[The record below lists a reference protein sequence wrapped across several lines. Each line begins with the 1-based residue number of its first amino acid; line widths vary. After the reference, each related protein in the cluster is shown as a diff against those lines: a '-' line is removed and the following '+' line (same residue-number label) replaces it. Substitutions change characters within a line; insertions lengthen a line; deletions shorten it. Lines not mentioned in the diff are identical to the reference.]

1 MKINSLRML
10 FLAAL
15 TIFTFASCEV
25 DGDVS
30 TDIDSGSQDS
40 FKDLIVASTFEWTTT
55 SDYTINFKGVPVS
68 SIDVKRPLIIKV
80 QDGEIL
86 RKANIALSEDITL
99 DIRVPSRNETLVLS
113 WGTFEKTLT
122 LGESSTVDFTFIDPD
137 TPDEE

>member
-1 MKINSLRML
+1 MKNTIFKSL
-10 FLAAL
+10 FLAVL
-15 TIFTFASCEV
+15 FVSLFTSCEV
-25 DGDVS
+25 DGDVNEGVDP
-30 TDIDSGSQDS
+30 TTQDS

-86 RKANIALSEDITL
+86 RKSNIALSEDITL

-122 LGESSTVDFTFIDPD
+122 LGENSTVDFTFIDPD

>member
-1 MKINSLRML
+1 MKINSLSML

-68 SIDVKRPLIIKV
+68 SIDVKRPLKIKV
-80 QDGEIL
+80 
-86 RKANIALSEDITL
+86 
-99 DIRVPSRNETLVLS
+99 
-113 WGTFEKTLT
+113 
-122 LGESSTVDFTFIDPD
+122 
-137 TPDEE
+137 